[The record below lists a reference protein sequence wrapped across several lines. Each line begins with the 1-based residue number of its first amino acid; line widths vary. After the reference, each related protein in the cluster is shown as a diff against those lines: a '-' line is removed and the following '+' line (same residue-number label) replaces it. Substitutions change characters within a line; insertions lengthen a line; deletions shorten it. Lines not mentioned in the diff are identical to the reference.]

1 MLTEWIKA
9 MLIFAR
15 NGYNAMT
22 MDVNGKKF
30 SKTSILGFHAFFLG
44 ISFVCVIFL
53 PKGISGDFIDY
64 IKDIF
69 AIFIGFFITALTLIY
84 DKLNIVKIPTQK
96 IIDRMPA
103 DKRPSSDDLIKMKQE
118 HNYAIRFFY
127 SIGFNI
133 LFASLALFLL
143 ILNIFWNDFFSM
155 DISEYQLMEKF
166 EDLTMDSILLGGH
179 IVLLFIYRLLV
190 ILLIVKVFFYTV
202 YMITSLLQVLISK
215 KKI

>member
-1 MLTEWIKA
+1 MLAEWIKA
-9 MLIFAR
+9 MQIFVR
-15 NGYNAMT
+15 NGYHAMT
-22 MDVNGKKF
+22 MDVNNKKF
-30 SKTSILGFHAFFLG
+30 SKISILGYHAFFLI

-69 AIFIGFFITALTLIY
+69 AIFIGFFVTALTLIY
-84 DKLNIVKIPTQK
+84 DKLNIAKIPTQK
-96 IIDRMPA
+96 VIDRMSA
-103 DKRPSSDDLIKMKQE
+103 DKRPSSEDLVRMKQE
-118 HNYAIRFFY
+118 RNYAIRFFY

-133 LFASLALFLL
+133 LFASSALFLL
-143 ILNIFWNDFFSM
+143 ILNIFWNEFFSM
-155 DISEYQLMEKF
+155 DIFEYRLIDKIK
-166 EDLTMDSILLGGH
+166 DLTIDSILLGGH
-179 IVLLFIYRLLV
+179 IVFLFIYRLLV

>member
-15 NGYNAMT
+15 NGYHAMT
-22 MDVNGKKF
+22 MDVNNKKF
-30 SKTSILGFHAFFLG
+30 SKTSILGYYAFFLI

-69 AIFIGFFITALTLIY
+69 AIFIGFFVTALTLIY
-84 DKLNIVKIPTQK
+84 DKLNISKLPTQNV
-96 IIDRMPA
+96 IDRMPA
-103 DKRPSSDDLIKMKQE
+103 DKRPTSKDIVRMKQE
-118 HNYAIRFFY
+118 HNYTIRFFY

-133 LFASLALFLL
+133 LFATLTLLLL
-143 ILNIFWNDFFSM
+143 IPNIFWNEFFSI
-155 DISEYQLMEKF
+155 DIFEYQMIGDFANLNK
-166 EDLTMDSILLGGH
+166 DSILLGCH
-179 IVLLFIYRLLV
+179 VAFLFIYRFIV
-190 ILLIVKVFFYTV
+190 IFLIVNVFFYTV

>member
-15 NGYNAMT
+15 NGYHAMT
-22 MDVNGKKF
+22 MDVNNKKF
-30 SKTSILGFHAFFLG
+30 SKTSILMYHAFFLI

-69 AIFIGFFITALTLIY
+69 AIFIGFFVTALTLIY
-84 DKLNIVKIPTQK
+84 DKLDISKLPAQNV
-96 IIDRMPA
+96 IDRMPA
-103 DKRPSSDDLIKMKQE
+103 DKRPSSEDLVRIKQE

-133 LFASLALFLL
+133 LFATLALFLL
-143 ILNIFWNDFFSM
+143 ILNIFWNEFFSI
-155 DISEYQLMEKF
+155 DISDYQLIEKF
-166 EDLTMDSILLGGH
+166 KNLTIDSVLLGGH
-179 IVLLFIYRLLV
+179 IVFLFIYRFFV

>member
-9 MLIFAR
+9 MQIFVR
-15 NGYNAMT
+15 NGYHAMT
-22 MDVNGKKF
+22 MDVNNKKF
-30 SKTSILGFHAFFLG
+30 SKISILGYHAFFLI

-69 AIFIGFFITALTLIY
+69 AIFIGFFVTALTLIY
-84 DKLNIVKIPTQK
+84 DKLNIAKIPTQK
-96 IIDRMPA
+96 VIDRMSA
-103 DKRPSSDDLIKMKQE
+103 DKRPSSEDLVRMKQE
-118 HNYAIRFFY
+118 RNYAVRFFY

-133 LFASLALFLL
+133 LFASSALFLL
-143 ILNIFWNDFFSM
+143 ILNIFWNEFFSM
-155 DISEYQLMEKF
+155 DIFEYRLIDKIK
-166 EDLTMDSILLGGH
+166 DLTIDSILLGGH
-179 IVLLFIYRLLV
+179 IVFLFIYRLLV

>member
-9 MLIFAR
+9 MQIFVR
-15 NGYNAMT
+15 NGYHAMT
-22 MDVNGKKF
+22 MDVNNKKF
-30 SKTSILGFHAFFLG
+30 SKTSILGYHAFFLI

-69 AIFIGFFITALTLIY
+69 AIFIGFFVTALTLIY
-84 DKLNIVKIPTQK
+84 DKLNIAKVPTQK
-96 IIDRMPA
+96 VIDRMPA
-103 DKRPSSDDLIKMKQE
+103 DKRPSSEDLVRMKQE
-118 HNYAIRFFY
+118 RNYAIRFFY

-143 ILNIFWNDFFSM
+143 ILNIFWNEFFSM
-155 DISEYQLMEKF
+155 DIFEYRLIDKIK
-166 EDLTMDSILLGGH
+166 DLTIASLLLGGH

>member
-9 MLIFAR
+9 MLIFVR
-15 NGYNAMT
+15 NGYHAMT
-22 MDVNGKKF
+22 MDVNNKKF
-30 SKTSILGFHAFFLG
+30 SKTSILRYHAFFLI

-69 AIFIGFFITALTLIY
+69 AIFIGFFITAFTLIY
-84 DKLNIVKIPTQK
+84 DKLNIIKVPTEEEQN
-96 IIDRMPA
+96 DMPA
-103 DKRPSSDDLIKMKQE
+103 NERPSSRDILRMKQE
-118 HNYAIRFFY
+118 RNYAIRFFY

-133 LFASLALFLL
+133 LFALLALFLL
-143 ILNIFWNDFFSM
+143 ILNIFWNEFFSM
-155 DISEYQLMEKF
+155 DIF
-166 EDLTMDSILLGGH
+166 ECRLIDKIKDLTIDSILLGGH
-179 IVLLFIYRLLV
+179 IVLLFIYRLTV
-190 ILLIVKVFFYTV
+190 ILLIIKVFFYTV

>member
-1 MLTEWIKA
+1 M
-9 MLIFAR
+9 
-15 NGYNAMT
+15 
-22 MDVNGKKF
+22 
-30 SKTSILGFHAFFLG
+30 
-44 ISFVCVIFL
+44 
-53 PKGISGDFIDY
+53 
-64 IKDIF
+64 
-69 AIFIGFFITALTLIY
+69 TALTLIY
-84 DKLNIVKIPTQK
+84 DKLNIAKVPTQK
-96 IIDRMPA
+96 VIDRMPA
-103 DKRPSSDDLIKMKQE
+103 DKRPSSEDLVRMKQE

-143 ILNIFWNDFFSM
+143 ILNIFWNEFFSM
-155 DISEYQLMEKF
+155 DIFEYRLIDKIK
-166 EDLTMDSILLGGH
+166 DLTIASLLLGGH

>member
-1 MLTEWIKA
+1 MLAEWIKA
-9 MLIFAR
+9 MQIFVR
-15 NGYNAMT
+15 NGYHAMT
-22 MDVNGKKF
+22 MDVNNKKF
-30 SKTSILGFHAFFLG
+30 SKISILGYHAFFLI

-69 AIFIGFFITALTLIY
+69 AIFIGFFVTALTLIY
-84 DKLNIVKIPTQK
+84 DKLNIAKIPTQK
-96 IIDRMPA
+96 VIDRMSA
-103 DKRPSSDDLIKMKQE
+103 DKRPSSEDFVRMKQE
-118 HNYAIRFFY
+118 RNYAIRFFY

-133 LFASLALFLL
+133 LFASSALFLL
-143 ILNIFWNDFFSM
+143 ILNIFWNEFFSM
-155 DISEYQLMEKF
+155 DIFEYRLIDKIK
-166 EDLTMDSILLGGH
+166 DLTIDSILLGGH
-179 IVLLFIYRLLV
+179 IVFLFIYRLLV

>member
-9 MLIFAR
+9 MLIFVR
-15 NGYNAMT
+15 NGYHAMT
-22 MDVNGKKF
+22 MDVNNKKF
-30 SKTSILGFHAFFLG
+30 SKTSILGYHAFFL
-44 ISFVCVIFL
+44 IITFVWVIFL

-69 AIFIGFFITALTLIY
+69 AIFIGFFVTALTLIY
-84 DKLNIVKIPTQK
+84 DKLNISKIPSQNA
-96 IIDRMPA
+96 IDGMPVEE
-103 DKRPSSDDLIKMKQE
+103 RPTSEDIVRMKQE
-118 HNYAIRFFY
+118 CNYAIRFFY

-143 ILNIFWNDFFSM
+143 ILNIFWNEFFSM
-155 DISEYQLMEKF
+155 DISKYQLIGKI
-166 EDLTMDSILLGGH
+166 EDLTKDSILLGGH

>member
-1 MLTEWIKA
+1 MLIEWIKA
-9 MLIFAR
+9 MQIFVR
-15 NGYNAMT
+15 NGYHAMT
-22 MDVNGKKF
+22 MDVNNKKF
-30 SKTSILGFHAFFLG
+30 SKTSILGYHAFFLI

-69 AIFIGFFITALTLIY
+69 AIFIGFFVTALTLIY
-84 DKLNIVKIPTQK
+84 DKLNIAKVPTQK
-96 IIDRMPA
+96 VIDRMPA
-103 DKRPSSDDLIKMKQE
+103 DKRPSSEDLVRMKQE
-118 HNYAIRFFY
+118 RNYAIRFFY

-143 ILNIFWNDFFSM
+143 ILNIFWNEFFSM
-155 DISEYQLMEKF
+155 DIFEYRLIDKIK
-166 EDLTMDSILLGGH
+166 DLTIASLLLGGH

>member
-1 MLTEWIKA
+1 MLAEWIKA
-9 MLIFAR
+9 MQIFVR
-15 NGYNAMT
+15 NGYHAMT
-22 MDVNGKKF
+22 MDVNNKKF
-30 SKTSILGFHAFFLG
+30 SKISILGYHAFFLI

-69 AIFIGFFITALTLIY
+69 AIFIGFFVTALTLIY
-84 DKLNIVKIPTQK
+84 DKLNIAKIPTQK
-96 IIDRMPA
+96 VIDRMSA
-103 DKRPSSDDLIKMKQE
+103 DKRPSSEDFVRMKQKR
-118 HNYAIRFFY
+118 NYAIRFFY

-133 LFASLALFLL
+133 LFASSALFLL
-143 ILNIFWNDFFSM
+143 ILNIFWNEFFSM
-155 DISEYQLMEKF
+155 DIFEYRLIDKIK
-166 EDLTMDSILLGGH
+166 DLTIDSILLGGH
-179 IVLLFIYRLLV
+179 IVFLFIYRLLV

>member
-1 MLTEWIKA
+1 M
-9 MLIFAR
+9 
-15 NGYNAMT
+15 GY
-22 MDVNGKKF
+22 
-30 SKTSILGFHAFFLG
+30 HAFFLI

-69 AIFIGFFITALTLIY
+69 AIFIGFFVTALTLIY
-84 DKLNIVKIPTQK
+84 DKLNIARVPTQK
-96 IIDRMPA
+96 VIDRMPA
-103 DKRPSSDDLIKMKQE
+103 DKRPSSKDLIRMKQE
-118 HNYAIRFFY
+118 RNYAVRFFY

-143 ILNIFWNDFFSM
+143 ILNIFWNEFFSI
-155 DISEYQLMEKF
+155 DIFDYRLIDKIK
-166 EDLTMDSILLGGH
+166 DLTIDSILLGGH
-179 IVLLFIYRLLV
+179 IVFLFIYRLLV